1 MKIDRIILARCL
13 ITAAIAPYLLIGIPN
28 ALGMSIFAK
37 QTQDTILHIA
47 VYWFIGISAL
57 MILLSLLYSSGNLP
71 SDTNRGPRK
80 VFKMPSDKLAVW
92 GAALLAMSLI
102 LLVGGVAFIG
112 NDRGVFVDRILP
124 WIVSILT
131 FSGLLLV
138 VHAIYQKIQSKNDK
152 EGSN

>member
-13 ITAAIAPYLLIGIPN
+13 ITVAITPYLLIGISN

-57 MILLSLLYSSGNLP
+57 MILLSLLYSSGNLQ
-71 SDTNRGPRK
+71 SDTNRSPRK
-80 VFKMPSDKLAVW
+80 VFKMSSGKLAVW
-92 GAALLAMSLI
+92 GAALLAMSLTI
-102 LLVGGVAFIG
+102 LVGGAAFISNG
-112 NDRGVFVDRILP
+112 RGAFVDRILP

-131 FSGLLLV
+131 FGGLLLV
-138 VHAIYQKIQSKNDK
+138 VQAIYQKIQSKNDE
-152 EGSN
+152 EGKK